1 MPTYRHTSGVPCA
14 SSSYSASKVSSS
26 VCMQQECH
34 AAQWYSRS
42 KGKRI
47 CCSLSGPDDDKCLSC
62 VCVCVSHMDR
72 VTIVL
77 IGMNSGRALTT
88 ADILFILRQPIVLLL
103 PVNKQ
108 EHYYTKY

>member
-1 MPTYRHTSGVPCA
+1 MDNYVEMPLTPTNACHCKPLLLLLLLSLFAG
-14 SSSYSASKVSSS
+14 ASKVIIKC
-26 VCMQQECH
+26 VYAAGCH
-34 AAQWYSRS
+34 AAQWY
-42 KGKRI
+42 
-47 CCSLSGPDDDKCLSC
+47 DKCVASPVL
-62 VCVCVSHMDR
+62 VCVSHMDR
-72 VTIVL
+72 VTIVP